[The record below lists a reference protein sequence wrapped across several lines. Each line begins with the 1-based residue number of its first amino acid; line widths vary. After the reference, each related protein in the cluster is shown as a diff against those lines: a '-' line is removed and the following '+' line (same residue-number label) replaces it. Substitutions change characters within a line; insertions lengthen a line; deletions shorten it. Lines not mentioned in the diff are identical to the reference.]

1 MLPADIN
8 VTSPDR
14 GRGQMSWVFLLAFLA
29 YSSLF
34 GLVHWTARQAGG
46 IAPIWLTAG
55 LGIWLVMTYGSRMLP
70 VIIIGGLPS
79 YWLAGFD
86 LGAVRVFQAAGLAA
100 AGRALGAW
108 SGALL
113 WRWSQDHR
121 QKLFGR
127 FGEAGGCVL
136 VALTA
141 PAIAAT
147 VGVGG
152 STGLGFVTAADFSHL
167 WLHWWAGDAIGIMFS
182 LPLLLSAPELVR
194 RLQSAQTPNLFRH
207 GMLLGA
213 IVAADWLV
221 FEWPGGIRFLAVLF
235 PVLLLA
241 TIWFDA
247 LGARWAAFLF
257 ACLITF
263 SALRGKGPFVIGTI
277 GRNDL
282 TLQFLLMAVAL
293 VALLLPA
300 IHARRSL
307 SRRLPL
313 ILLLGGW
320 AAGGMIFALAHEQ
333 QERANAEDF
342 SRLTENARHAIEL
355 RLTAYADALRGAAG
369 FVTAVPNVGGKEWQ
383 EFAGNLQLPT
393 RYPGIKGIGV
403 VYPVPVEEADKFLRR
418 VRSEGTPEFTIRA
431 IESPPAGS
439 REHYV
444 VTTIDPVAGNEA
456 ALGLD
461 LASET
466 VRRIAA
472 EAARDSGSPQITTRI
487 NLMQDPARRSGFL
500 LFRPVY
506 QPGAPLTTVDERRSA
521 FRAWVYAPFVTEVF
535 FREGLRER
543 REKLRL
549 SVFERGRLDTAH
561 LVFSTDS
568 SGAGAATFVRINSIR
583 VGEQELTLAWNPGPG
598 FEPNHQLM
606 LLWLSMSLAIVT
618 VLLAEFVLSLQAFR
632 EQAESRSLHHLAALR
647 ESETRFRAIFEQA
660 AMGVALIDLANGR
673 FVRVNRRF
681 CQILGFT
688 ADELLATDIQSVTH
702 PDDISASQAVV
713 QQLATGTFPEY
724 ALEKRYR
731 HKQGHIVW
739 GRLNVASMSKDGET
753 AAFAIGT
760 LEDITE
766 RKQASEALRQEHEF
780 NALVLD
786 SVADH
791 IAVVDRKSVILSV
804 NRAWR
809 QFAADNGAPHLG
821 ATVVGTN
828 YLQVCGAGAA
838 SPGSAEAASVSIGLR
853 DVLAGTRDFF
863 QLEYPCHSPAEQRWF
878 QVSVTRLAGPQSGAV
893 ISHKNITARKQAENA
908 LQHERDRLRQIL
920 DSQFGLVAVLALTG
934 EVIEIN
940 QAPLTL
946 AGLSRAEVMGRIFW
960 EIGWL
965 EPDGKRHAREAVAA
979 AAKGATVRHDIGAEF
994 PTLGRRDIDAIFSPL
1009 RDAAGVV
1016 INVIG
1021 FGVDVTDRKQSEV
1034 LLHHTN
1040 RALRMISECDKE
1052 LVRATTEASLLQT
1065 VCRIIVEEG
1074 EYQMAWVGFAED
1086 DAARS
1091 VRPAAQF
1098 GFSDGYLQTVNITW
1112 ADDERGRGPTG
1123 TAIRTGQVTVMRNMA
1138 DDPTYTP
1145 WRTAAMKRGYA
1156 SSLSLP
1162 LNSGGR
1168 TIGALMIYSSVR
1180 DAFGA
1185 EETELLAKLSG
1196 NLAYGINALRT
1207 RVEHERGLA
1216 ALRLNEFSVQHASV
1230 ATLWIARD
1238 ARILRVNRA
1247 ACDLLGYTEK
1257 EIMDLSVTD
1266 LDPNFPEERWPSH
1279 WRELREKGRLS
1290 FETRQRHKSGRL
1302 IAVEVK
1308 LTWFEY
1314 EGREYNFAFV
1324 HDITAT
1330 RALEQQLRQSQKL
1343 EAVGTLAGGIAHDFN
1358 NILSGIYGFTSL
1370 ARGAAGGNAELCS
1383 YLDEISRASRRA
1395 AELVRQILT
1404 FSRTRGG
1411 EENWEPVQAGAVVAD
1426 AVKLLRAT
1434 SPSSIEFVQECASE
1448 LPSVPGNA
1456 SQLHQ
1461 VVMNLGTNAVHAMGH
1476 GTGRLTIRLV
1486 AVTVDEA
1493 LAHSL
1498 PGLTAGP
1505 YVCLTVS
1512 DTGSGMDAAIRDR
1525 VFEPFFT
1532 TKGPGE
1538 GTGLGL
1544 SVVHGIVCD
1553 HHGAVR
1559 LTTEPGSGTTFEV
1572 FLPAGTLAPASRPA
1586 ANDAVPRGHGERILL
1601 VDDEEM
1607 IARVGKL
1614 TLCQLGYAAES
1625 ETDALKALA
1634 RLERDP
1640 HAFHLILSDQTMPGM
1655 TGLELAARI
1664 RAFRPD
1670 LPVVL
1675 ATGHSTAVTP
1685 ENIRMSGVREV
1696 LMKPYS
1702 TESLADV
1709 LRRHLSPPRR

>member
-1 MLPADIN
+1 MFPADIN
-8 VTSPDR
+8 ATSSAW
-14 GRGQMSWVFLLAFLA
+14 GRARMPWVFLLAFVA
-29 YSSLF
+29 YSILF

-46 IAPIWLTAG
+46 ITPIWLTTG
-55 LGIWLVMTYGSRMLP
+55 LGIWLVLNYGSRMLP
-70 VIIIGGLPS
+70 AIILGGLPS
-79 YWLAGFD
+79 YWLSGFD
-86 LGAVRVFQAAGLAA
+86 LGTVRVFEAASLAA

-108 SGALL
+108 SGAWL

-121 QKLFGR
+121 QKLLGR
-127 FGEAGGCVL
+127 FGETGGCVL

-141 PAIAAT
+141 PALAAT

-152 STGLGFVTAADFSHL
+152 STGLGFVPPSDFSHL

-182 LPLLLSAPELVR
+182 LPLLLGAPELVR
-194 RLQSAQTPNLFRH
+194 RLRSAPTPNLSRL

-213 IVAADWLV
+213 IAAADWVV
-221 FEWPGGIRFLAVLF
+221 FEWPGGIKFLAILF

-241 TIWFDA
+241 TIWFGA
-247 LGARWAAFLF
+247 LGARLVAFLF

-263 SALRGKGPFVIGTI
+263 AAVRGQGPFVLGNS
-277 GRNDL
+277 GHNDL
-282 TLQFLLMAVAL
+282 SLQFLLMAVGL
-293 VALLLPA
+293 VALVLPA

-307 SRRLPL
+307 SQRLPL

-320 AAGGMIFALAHEQ
+320 TAGGMIFALVQGQ
-333 QERANAEDF
+333 QERANADDF

-355 RLTAYADALRGAAG
+355 RLTAYVDALRSAAG
-369 FVTAVPNVGGKEWQ
+369 FLATMPSVGPREWH
-383 EFAGNLQLPT
+383 EFAGNLQLSS

-403 VYPVPVEEADKFLRR
+403 VYPVPAEQTEKFLQQ
-418 VRSEGTPEFTIRA
+418 VRSDGAAGFAIRT
-431 IESPPAGS
+431 IESQPAGS

-444 VTTIDPVAGNEA
+444 VTMIDPLAGNEP

-466 VRRIAA
+466 YRRVAA
-472 EAARDSGSPQITTRI
+472 ETARDSGAPQITRRI
-487 NLMQDPARRSGFL
+487 TLMQDPARRSGFL
-500 LFRPVY
+500 LFHPVY
-506 QPGAPLTTVDERRSA
+506 QPGAPLTTVAERRSA
-521 FRAWVYAPFVTEVF
+521 FRAWVYAPFVTDIF
-535 FREGLRER
+535 FLEGLRER

-549 SVFERGRLDTAH
+549 SVFDQGELDDAH

-568 SGAGAATFVRINSIR
+568 SRLGKVKFARVNLIRI
-583 VGEQELTLAWNPGPG
+583 GEQEIILGWNPGPG
-598 FEPNHQLM
+598 FVPNQQSL
-606 LLWLSMSLAIVT
+606 LLWLSMSLAVVT
-618 VLLAEFVLSLQAFR
+618 VLLTEFVLSLQAFR

-660 AMGVALIDLANGR
+660 AMGVALVDLANGR

-681 CQILGFT
+681 CQILGFS
-688 ADELLATDIQSVTH
+688 ADELLATDFQSVTH
-702 PDDISASQAVV
+702 PEDISVSSEAA
-713 QQLATGTFPEY
+713 QQLAARRIPEY
-724 ALEKRYR
+724 SLEKRYR
-731 HKQGHIVW
+731 HKDGHVVW
-739 GRLNVASMSKDGET
+739 GRLNVATMSEEGAA

-780 NALVLD
+780 NARVLD

-791 IAVVDRKSVILSV
+791 IAVVDRDSVILSV
-804 NRAWR
+804 NHAWR
-809 QFAADNGAPHLG
+809 QFAAHNGAPHLG

-828 YLQVCGAGAA
+828 YLQVCGAA
-838 SPGSAEAASVSIGLR
+838 SPSGAEADSISIGLR
-853 DVLAGTRDFF
+853 DVLAGTRDYF
-863 QLEYPCHSPAEQRWF
+863 QLEYPCHSPTEKRWF
-878 QVSVTRLAGPQSGAV
+878 QVSVTHLAGPQSGAV
-893 ISHKNITARKQAENA
+893 ISHKNITARKEAENA

-920 DSQFGLVAVLALTG
+920 DSQFGLVAVLSLTG

-946 AGLSRAEVMGRIFW
+946 AGLSRADVMGRIFW

-965 EPDGKRHAREAVAA
+965 EPDGKRHAREAIAS

-1021 FGVDVTDRKQSEV
+1021 FGVDVTERKQSED
-1034 LLHHTN
+1034 LLQRTN

-1052 LVRATTEASLLQT
+1052 LVRATTEANLLQT

-1086 DAARS
+1086 DAVRS
-1091 VRPAAQF
+1091 VRPVAQF

-1123 TAIRTGQVTVMRNMA
+1123 TAIRTGQVAVMRDIA
-1138 DDPTYTP
+1138 DDPAYTP
-1145 WRTAAMKRGYA
+1145 WRTAAIQRGYA

-1162 LNSGGR
+1162 LRGGGR

-1180 DAFGA
+1180 DAFGP
-1185 EETELLAKLSG
+1185 EETELLAKLSD
-1196 NLAYGINALRT
+1196 NLAYGINSLRT
-1207 RVEHERGLA
+1207 RAEHERGLA

-1238 ARILRVNRA
+1238 ARILRVNLA
-1247 ACDLLGYTEK
+1247 TCDLLGYTEA
-1257 EIMDLSVTD
+1257 EILALSVTD
-1266 LDPNFPEERWPSH
+1266 LDPNFPVERWPLH
-1279 WRELREKGRLS
+1279 WQELREKGRLS

-1302 IAVEVK
+1302 IAVEVE

-1370 ARGAAGGNAELCS
+1370 ARGAAGGNAELRS
-1383 YLDEISRASRRA
+1383 YLDEINRASRRA

-1434 SPSSIEFVQECASE
+1434 SPSSIEFVQECAPE

-1476 GTGRLTIRLV
+1476 GTGRLTIRLA
-1486 AVTVDEA
+1486 AVTVDDGMA
-1493 LAHSL
+1493 RSL
-1498 PGLTAGP
+1498 PGLTVGP
-1505 YVCLTVS
+1505 YVCLTVN

-1544 SVVHGIVCD
+1544 SVVHGIVRD

-1559 LTTEPGSGTTFEV
+1559 LTTEPGRGTTFEV

-1586 ANDAVPRGHGERILL
+1586 AHDAAQRGRGERILI

-1625 ETDALKALA
+1625 ETDVLKALG

-1640 HAFHLILSDQTMPGM
+1640 HAFHLVLSDQTMPGM
-1655 TGLELAARI
+1655 TGLEFAARI
-1664 RAFRPD
+1664 RALRPD

-1685 ENIRMSGVREV
+1685 ENIRASGIREV

-1702 TESLADV
+1702 TEVLADV
-1709 LRRHLSPPRR
+1709 LRRHLSPPQT